1 MRAMKLVLIVLTLF
15 AFGCASQTG
24 WQPTV
29 DYRSGRGAETVQRDY
44 AECGYLARHA
54 SGGTGTEAAKG
65 ALVGGLLGAATGAA
79 IGAAVGNPGAG
90 AAIGAA
96 SGGFGGGTI
105 QGVRAEEQYK
115 RAYSN
120 CMRGRGHYVIN

>member
-1 MRAMKLVLIVLTLF
+1 MRHSKLSVIVLAAL
-15 AFGCASQTG
+15 AVGCASQTG

-29 DYRSGRGAETVQRDY
+29 DYRSSHGVESVERDY
-44 AECGYLARHA
+44 AECGYLAQRA
-54 SGGTGTEAAKG
+54 SGGTGNEAVKG
-65 ALVGGLLGAATGAA
+65 AVVGGLLGAATGAA
-79 IGAAVGNPGAG
+79 IGAVAGNAGTG

-96 SGGFGGGTI
+96 SGGIGGGTL

-120 CMRGRGHYVIN
+120 CMRGRGHYVVN